1 MKITVKK
8 SDNVDV
14 ILQTSYT
21 EPCGINEMRDTLALA
36 LEQEGYDEYYI
47 DEVFNTRKYEPMCC
61 EPESDPGPDNSYFS
75 EELEKQLPEPRE
87 ERKTTEFED
96 KASKIIDFI
105 NNTVGPVKVLWIL
118 NNLYEADEAIRALD
132 QDCFRGFSIVT
143 SGNRHLISR
152 PYNSFY
158 NPSDR
163 DVSVVLST
171 EDIKDSFTLVV

>member
-21 EPCGINEMRDTLALA
+21 EPCSINEMRDTLALA
-36 LEQEGYDEYYI
+36 LDQEGYDESFI
-47 DEVFNTRKYEPMCC
+47 DSVFNIYRDECKAC
-61 EPESDPGPDNSYFS
+61 EPECDARDYFS
-75 EELEKQLPEPRE
+75 EQLEKQCPELHE
-87 ERKTTEFED
+87 EIKTTEFED
-96 KASKIIDFI
+96 KANKIIDFI

-143 SGNRHLISR
+143 LENRYLISR